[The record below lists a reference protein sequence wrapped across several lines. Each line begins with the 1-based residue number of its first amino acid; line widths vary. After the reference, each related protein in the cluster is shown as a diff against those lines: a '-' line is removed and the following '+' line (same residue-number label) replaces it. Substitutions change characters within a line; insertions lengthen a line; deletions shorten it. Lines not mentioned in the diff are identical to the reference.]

1 MNTTFAVSDAVTT
14 AAVIADRTPK
24 TLSGTA
30 KRVYRALLIPAIE
43 NSRERGYVNP
53 SRVTFHCPAEIIST
67 ALGISRMSLWRAVQV
82 LRDAGL
88 VDARPQ
94 KARLA
99 CRGGQVRNTGSV
111 WQVRL
116 TPNHGSRCKL
126 SYEELKHVWRPSFN
140 DEVRRGA
147 GSHAAVKAARER
159 RVTYK
164 STLQELDLD
173 LLLKH
178 AVDSKK
184 HLAPVDSLV
193 CNKPK
198 NAVLEVLL
206 DVSSGRRGQDTVQ
219 RVDTAAQALAT
230 ALADHSSVN
239 FYRRLVWGA
248 LRASQRGLDVFPM
261 VYQMAVRARVDV
273 QENFSRRGGAL
284 FVSRLKAT
292 EFWDEVMRS
301 S

>member
-1 MNTTFAVSDAVTT
+1 MLATVQVSNALQ
-14 AAVIADRTPK
+14 AATVLSEKVPK
-24 TLSGTA
+24 GLA
-30 KRVYRALLIPAIE
+30 QRVYQALLIPAIE
-43 NSRERGYVNP
+43 NAKERGYVNP

-88 VDARPQ
+88 VDARAQ
-94 KARLA
+94 KARLS
-99 CRGGQVRNTGSV
+99 CRGGAVRNTGSV

-116 TPNHGSRCKL
+116 TPNHGSKCKL
-126 SYEELKHVWRPSFN
+126 SYEELRHVWRPGFN

-147 GSHAAVKAARER
+147 GSHAAVKAARGR

-178 AVDSKK
+178 SVDSKK

-206 DVSSGRRGQDTVQ
+206 DVTAAAPGRDTVQ
-219 RVDTAAQALAT
+219 KVDLAAQALAT

-239 FYRRLVWGA
+239 FYRLLIWNC

-261 VYQMAVRARVDV
+261 VYQMAIRARVDRV
-273 QENFSRRGGAL
+273 ENFSRRGGAV
-284 FVSRLKAT
+284 FCSRLKDTA
-292 EFWDEVMRS
+292 FWDEIMKT
-301 S
+301 